1 MLIIIR
7 GLPGSGKSTYAKKN
21 YPNALHLE
29 NDMYHYHNGVYE
41 FDNNKQ
47 RNAVEWC
54 ITTAKNALRC
64 GMDVV
69 VSNTFTRKRFI
80 DSYVEFA
87 KELHITTK
95 VIRLET
101 NYGNIHDVP
110 KSVFESMKK
119 GFEDYEGEKIVE

>member
-7 GLPGSGKSTYAKKN
+7 GLPGSGKSTYAKTH

-29 NDMYHYHNGVYE
+29 NDMFHYHNGKYE
-41 FDNNKQ
+41 FDIKRQ
-47 RNAVEWC
+47 KEAVYWCASTCRNSLAQ
-54 ITTAKNALRC
+54 

-69 VSNTFTRKRFI
+69 VSNTFTRKQFV

-87 KELHITTK
+87 KMKGIDFK

-101 NYGNIHDVP
+101 QYGNIHEVPQDV
-110 KSVFESMKK
+110 FDSMQK
-119 GFEDYEGEKIVE
+119 GFEDYEGEEIVK